1 MRKKGGRNFWLLN
14 LVILYLFV
22 MFDHFYLKRNLIII
36 HDYINLFV
44 LIYIFL
50 VLFSFVVYSI
60 YYYCYF
66 KIVWDRNKK
75 YWKKIMIGKLFDK
88 LLGSTLGKGATIIGS
103 IITVKW
109 GGDMVGDFFDNR
121 VKARK
126 RNEAIDRIILTEED
140 KEYFKKMVE
149 KKRADH

>member
-1 MRKKGGRNFWLLN
+1 
-14 LVILYLFV
+14 
-22 MFDHFYLKRNLIII
+22 
-36 HDYINLFV
+36 
-44 LIYIFL
+44 
-50 VLFSFVVYSI
+50 
-60 YYYCYF
+60 
-66 KIVWDRNKK
+66 
-75 YWKKIMIGKLFDK
+75 MIGKLFDK

-149 KKRADH
+149 KKGQTISTQEMKELKHDIINGRKKQTLYRKESKIEDMFSEDYKSKNKKNKPYDRD